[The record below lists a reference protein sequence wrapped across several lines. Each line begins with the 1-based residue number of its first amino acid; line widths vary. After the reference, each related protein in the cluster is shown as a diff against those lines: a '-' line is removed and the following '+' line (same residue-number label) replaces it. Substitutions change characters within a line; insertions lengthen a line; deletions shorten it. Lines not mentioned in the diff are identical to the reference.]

1 MPDLMETITLTTY
14 VSEATDNGTVI
25 LLQSP
30 KDEQLGT
37 SDRLVS
43 GVRVAIDCASQN
55 PVFGALNSEGSTW
68 VLQLTRLN

>member
-1 MPDLMETITLTTY
+1 METITLTTY

-37 SDRLVS
+37 SDRLVN
-43 GVRVAIDCASQN
+43 GVQLTVDCKYQN
-55 PVFGALNSEGSTW
+55 PVFGALNNEGSTW
-68 VLQLTRLN
+68 VLQLTKIS